1 MRIYTVIHKP
11 IYIYLFSIYVYIIYD
26 EFRMIIPS
34 AKYIMILCSRLKF
47 KLATESIEETR
58 AA

>member
-1 MRIYTVIHKP
+1 MRIYTVIHIP

-26 EFRMIIPS
+26 EFRMIIPN
-34 AKYIMILCSRLKF
+34 AKYTMILCSRLKL